1 MFLPIIEDQVPMIH
15 SMLPC
20 LVLVHYT
27 CFEWLFNLSVVRE
40 QWIRAKYERKEFVSP
55 PMTAY
60 ADDYLE
66 GILYK
71 RGKED
76 GKFLPRKFVLSSV
89 EGTLKYFVKE
99 VKYH

>member
-1 MFLPIIEDQVPMIH
+1 
-15 SMLPC
+15 
-20 LVLVHYT
+20 
-27 CFEWLFNLSVVRE
+27 
-40 QWIRAKYERKEFVSP
+40 
-55 PMTAY
+55 MTAY

-66 GILYK
+66 GTLYK

-99 VKYH
+99 VCHFYKESIKLLFIN

>member
-1 MFLPIIEDQVPMIH
+1 MSIYG
-15 SMLPC
+15 S
-20 LVLVHYT
+20 
-27 CFEWLFNLSVVRE
+27 SVVRE

-66 GILYK
+66 GMLYK

-89 EGTLKYFVKE
+89 EGILKYFVKE
-99 VKYH
+99 VKLFSKQVNVNANSSVRFYRITKLQKRSSK